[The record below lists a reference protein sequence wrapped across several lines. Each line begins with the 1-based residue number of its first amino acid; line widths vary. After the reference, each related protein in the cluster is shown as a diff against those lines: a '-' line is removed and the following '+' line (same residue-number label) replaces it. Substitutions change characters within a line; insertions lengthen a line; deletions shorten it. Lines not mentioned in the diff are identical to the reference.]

1 MPYAAEKP
9 SKIATYSSTGAPVY
23 KPPQTGI
30 FFILPTSWVPYA
42 ELMRLDR
49 QAGFWAFYWHYLIG
63 LAYAINLPLPDEK
76 AVSTPFA
83 VVTLAVYLYIWTT
96 VFRGIVCS
104 WNDNLDQD
112 FDRQVARTRNR
123 PIARGA
129 VSTAQGHAFTLALSI
144 VGAALLIPLP
154 RTAAIHACVEGV
166 LLFIYPLLKRVT
178 DFPQVYLGFGVS
190 LPIFMCCAI
199 LDRDPLAPLWADG
212 FGSPTWRIVSSSSMF
227 RSSMCLYTADV
238 LWTVIYD
245 TVYAH
250 QDYNDD
256 IKAGV
261 QGLAV
266 RLGRKGTKPVLAVL
280 AIVQVGT
287 LIAAGQY
294 VGFGS
299 LYYMGAC
306 GGAAIAL
313 ASMLWQVDLERPE
326 SCAYWFGPGS
336 RAVGGS
342 VVLGLVG
349 EYVRNLINI

>member
-1 MPYAAEKP
+1 MPSPVEKP
-9 SKIATYSSTGAPVY
+9 PRAFTLSSTAAAGY
-23 KPPQTGI
+23 KPPETGI
-30 FFILPTSWVPYA
+30 FLVVPASWVPYA

-63 LAYAINLPLPDEK
+63 LAYAINFPSPDE
-76 AVSTPFA
+76 AALSSPFT

-104 WNDNLDQD
+104 WNDNLDQE

-129 VSTAQGHAFTLALSI
+129 VSTMQGHVFTLGLII
-144 VGAALLIPLP
+144 VGVILLIPLP
-154 RTAAIHACVEGV
+154 RNAAIHACVEGV

-199 LDRDPLAPLWADG
+199 LYRDPLAQLWLDG
-212 FGSPTWRIVSSSSMF
+212 ISSSTWSIGSASAMF
-227 RSSMCLYTADV
+227 RSSICLYTADV

-266 RLGRKGTKPVLAVL
+266 RLGRKGTKPVLTVL
-280 AIVQVGT
+280 AVIQVSA

-294 VGFGS
+294 VDFGA
-299 LYYMGAC
+299 LYFISAC
-306 GGAAIAL
+306 GGATAAL
-313 ASMLWQVDLERPE
+313 VGMLWQVDLERPE

-349 EYVRNLINI
+349 EYAGKLMNV